1 MGKKM
6 EEFYKLIG
14 TVTIPEDKKEE
25 LNDNILK
32 LLDRCGLRKIK
43 TVTVAGS
50 KIEVSCRVA
59 PNAKG
64 IVAFDYSIFE
74 KKHRKKS
81 YYNVNTCELKINDCG
96 FSEFGVAMMMALTM
110 LESYSSTPCYM
121 VKNDEINGVN
131 SCALLIENILGIRL
145 RFPNRAD
152 IWGTYLF
159 WRKNPDIHG
168 TDIREIWQKVPWD
181 FEKTNFNM
189 MLDIIAVKDDTVLS
203 KNFEIATFDKEQ
215 IAVAEHVERIKY
227 LYNAYRELSDN
238 NMNPEDCLRSIIRKS
253 LKERDE
259 VSRGDSRLAVV
270 AELSKYLTAAT
281 IIHVYALTVHE
292 DFEETWDRIAGNGYY
307 KDVISDEDADDK
319 KKDGKRPQIFFYE
332 IIRRESEDEFL
343 GENSNRELTIS
354 PDMKDELKRWK
365 SMMDKISVSSYT
377 DVAEELQDILNE
389 LNTEWKVRRPDISLI
404 KEITNKKN
412 YKSAIKILSL
422 LRAVLDDGVEFF
434 PELTK
439 AQAKEWILKRT
450 RCDFDRQKLDGLL
463 GLLANKEKVMEILG
477 F

>member
-1 MGKKM
+1 M

-14 TVTIPEDKKEE
+14 TVTIPEQKKEE
-25 LNDNILK
+25 LNDNMLK

-43 TVTVAGS
+43 TITVAGS
-50 KIEVSCRVA
+50 KIEVACRVA
-59 PNAKG
+59 PNGKG

-181 FEKTNFNM
+181 FEKTNFSM

-203 KNFEIATFDKEQ
+203 KNFEMATFAKGQ
-215 IAVAEHVERIKY
+215 IADAEHVNRIKY
-227 LYNAYRELSDN
+227 LYNAYVELSDN
-238 NMNPEDCLRSIIRKS
+238 NMNPEECLRSIICKS

-259 VSRGDSRLAVV
+259 VSREDSRLAVI
-270 AELSKYLTAAT
+270 AEFSKYLTAAT
-281 IIHVYALTVHE
+281 MIHVYALTVNE
-292 DFEETWDRIAGNGYY
+292 NFEETWDRIAENGYY
-307 KDVISDEDADDK
+307 KDIIPDDEDAEDK
-319 KKDGKRPQIFFYE
+319 KKDNKRAQILFYE

-343 GENSNRELTIS
+343 GENSNRELAIS
-354 PDMKDELKRWK
+354 LDMQDELKRWK
-365 SMMDKISVSSYT
+365 SMMDKLPASSDT
-377 DVAEELQDILNE
+377 DATEELQDILNE
-389 LNTEWKVRRPDISLI
+389 LNAEWKVRKPDFGLI
-404 KEITNKKN
+404 KEIIDKKN
-412 YKSAIKILSL
+412 HNNAVRILSL
-422 LRAVLDDGVEFF
+422 LRAVLDDGLEFF

-439 AQAKEWILKRT
+439 AQAKKWILKRT

-463 GLLANKEKVMEILG
+463 GLLANKDKRMEILG